1 MLSIVH
7 AHRVLIAAALV
18 CVAAKGVVDVVELNE
33 KAHRAA
39 ERVVV
44 VPG

>member
-18 CVAAKGVVDVVELNE
+18 CVAAKGLVDVAEMNE
-33 KAHRAA
+33 KAHAVA
-39 ERVVV
+39 ERAGVVR
-44 VPG
+44 